1 MTARLLIVLVALVL
15 AAPAAA
21 GQAPEE
27 LWREYPLEPTPT
39 TSDAPSTTTPAPRFT
54 PPVAEREIPP
64 SAAVGT
70 ALTENGDSGL
80 RTMWLAVLRTMWLAV
95 IALCAGAIAVIA
107 VRRRLEAMPARA
119 AVDAWTSQSRSEA
132 HSGALRRFAEAADA
146 ARALAPA
153 PVECV
158 VRREGVVR
166 SRFVAEV
173 EPQAGR
179 HTPIASSRSFWR
191 RGTGTD
197 DREGEARRAWDDL
210 IDGLQADGWE
220 LAPAWGAQEGESR
233 REEIAPDEVR
243 LIRTRRLA
251 ADTADRRGT
260 PEPLAP

>member
-15 AAPAAA
+15 AAPVAA

-54 PPVAEREIPP
+54 PPVAQREMPP

-70 ALTENGDSGL
+70 ALSENGDSGL
-80 RTMWLAVLRTMWLAV
+80 RIWWLAV
-95 IALCAGAIAVIA
+95 IALGAGAIAVVA

-210 IDGLQADGWE
+210 INGLQADGWE

>member
-54 PPVAEREIPP
+54 PPVAQREIPP

-80 RTMWLAVLRTMWLAV
+80 RTWWLAV
-95 IALCAGAIAVIA
+95 IALGAGAIAVVA

-119 AVDAWTSQSRSEA
+119 AVDAWTSQSGSEA

-197 DREGEARRAWDDL
+197 DRDGEARRAWDDL

-220 LAPAWGAQEGESR
+220 VAPAWGAQEGETR

-243 LIRTRRLA
+243 LIRTRRSPEKLE
-251 ADTADRRGT
+251 TAVDGHR
-260 PEPLAP
+260 AP